1 MMHRKIIAIGRVFGW
16 ILLSHSFAAFGEE
29 GVENVVDAETE
40 IERLRAASVQEA
52 QERRTLIETLVAE
65 RLAHKQEQENALAA
79 LAAERSMRAEQEGR
93 DTAMRVELEA
103 KIASEVQA
111 VESLKVELQAWQ
123 DKIVSLGAETQERIL
138 ALELERDELLVLL
151 AQMQAQVKERDALL
165 GIREA
170 EWTQARDHLV
180 ARYEASKEQALA
192 ERESILA
199 EATRAQTQ
207 ERVLLRELREQ
218 VASNVRALSLAA
230 DQLMAMENE
239 VSRRD
244 AEIAEL
250 EDQLTDSRYARA
262 LLEISAMETELSR
275 MGAARMAEVEQFQA
289 QVRALEVRMSE
300 TAARLD
306 ASHVAL
312 QEEQV
317 LRRELEEELSR
328 RPPARTGGSRWMF
341 WRRSSK

>member
-1 MMHRKIIAIGRVFGW
+1 
-16 ILLSHSFAAFGEE
+16 
-29 GVENVVDAETE
+29 
-40 IERLRAASVQEA
+40 
-52 QERRTLIETLVAE
+52 
-65 RLAHKQEQENALAA
+65 
-79 LAAERSMRAEQEGR
+79 
-93 DTAMRVELEA
+93 MRVELEA

-138 ALELERDELLVLL
+138 ALELERDELLCSWRRCRRRSRSG
-151 AQMQAQVKERDALL
+151 MHCL
-165 GIREA
+165 GYGKRNGPKRGIILSPVMRHPRSRR
-170 EWTQARDHLV
+170 WLNGRV
-180 ARYEASKEQALA
+180 F
-192 ERESILA
+192 LA

-328 RPPARTGGSRWMF
+328 RPPRAHGR
-341 WRRSSK
+341 